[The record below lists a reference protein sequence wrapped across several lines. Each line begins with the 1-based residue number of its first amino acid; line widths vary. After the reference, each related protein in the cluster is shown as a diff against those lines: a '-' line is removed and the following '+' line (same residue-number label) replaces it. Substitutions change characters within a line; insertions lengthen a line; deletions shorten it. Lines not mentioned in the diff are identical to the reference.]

1 MNNPLSNNQFL
12 VSGHD
17 TIECAY
23 YLMRENICLLDF
35 ESLAVQKDELARAK
49 IRKPKVITLGCEEF
63 LLAAHGTGSGYPFVI
78 ENDTFSIAFGE
89 FNNPNFF
96 VTFRSIALWHH
107 GAFNLHQR
115 FLSWAKSVG
124 LTPYKAE
131 TLSRVD
137 FTFDYFVLEIDFDE
151 DSFVSVAQKDNQYRK
166 NGKVQTFNFGAGDT
180 LLRLYNKCDEI
191 EEASA
196 KTWFYEIWGVD
207 HDVWRIEWQI
217 RKDRLR
223 TIGIK
228 SFEDLKERQGDLLR
242 VLVKDHTTLRIKS
255 EDSNR
260 SRWFIHPLWQD
271 LIGRVNQMEGLG
283 IVRELDSQALLE
295 ERFTRIAISVYG
307 YVKRVAAIDA
317 LYTGVEKSYV
327 DEAFTHLQNKIMEIH
342 DPLTWQSDVN
352 KRVEQ
357 MRLGE

>member
-1 MNNPLSNNQFL
+1 MSSFKHLI
-12 VSGHD
+12 SGHD

-23 YLMRENICLLDF
+23 YLMRENGCLLDF
-35 ESLAVQKDELARAK
+35 ESLAIQKHQSKCAK
-49 IRKPKVITLGCEEF
+49 VRSPKVIKLGCESF
-63 LLAAHGTGSGYPFVI
+63 LLASHGTGSGYPFLI
-78 ENDTFSIAFGE
+78 ENDTFSIQLGE
-89 FNNPNFF
+89 FNKPNFF

-115 FLSWAKSVG
+115 FLAWAQSVG
-124 LTPYKAE
+124 YTPYKAE

-137 FTFDYFVLEIDFDE
+137 FTFDYLLTAIDFDA
-151 DSFVSVAQKDNQYRK
+151 DNFVTVAEKDNQYRK
-166 NGKVQTFNFGAGDT
+166 DRVVQTFNFGAGDT
-180 LLRLYNKCDEI
+180 RLRIYNKCDEI
-191 EEASA
+191 KETSA
-196 KTWFYEIWGVD
+196 KTWFYDIWGID

-223 TIGIK
+223 SIGIK

-242 VLVKDHTTLRIKS
+242 VLVKDHTSLRIKAD
-255 EDSNR
+255 DSNR
-260 SRWFIHPLWQD
+260 SRWSTHPLWLD
-271 LIGRVNQMEGLG
+271 LIERVNAMEGLG
-283 IVRELDSQALLE
+283 VVRELDHLNLLE

-307 YVKRVAAIDA
+307 YLKRVAAIDA

-342 DPLTWQSDVN
+342 DPLTWQTDVN
-352 KRVEQ
+352 RRVEQ

>member
-1 MNNPLSNNQFL
+1 MSFQHLL
-12 VSGHD
+12 TGHD

-23 YLMRENICLLDF
+23 YLMRSDDCSLDF
-35 ESLAVQKDELARAK
+35 EILAKQKDELARAK
-49 IRKPKVITLGCEEF
+49 IRKPRAIKLGCEEF
-63 LLAAHGTGSGYPFVI
+63 LLSSHGTGSGYPFLI
-78 ENDTFSIAFGE
+78 ENDTFSIQFGE
-89 FNNPNFF
+89 LNKPNFF
-96 VTFRSIALWHH
+96 VTFRSIALWHQ

-115 FLSWAKSVG
+115 FLTWANSVG
-124 LTPYKAE
+124 YTPYKAE

-137 FTFDYFVLEIDFDE
+137 FTFDYFLPQIDFDE

-180 LLRLYNKCDEI
+180 LLRIYNKCDEI
-191 EEASA
+191 DETSA
-196 KTWFYEIWGVD
+196 KTWFYEIWGIA
-207 HDVWRIEWQI
+207 HDVWRIEWQT

-223 TIGIK
+223 IIGIK
-228 SFEDLKERQGDLLR
+228 SFEDLEERQGDLLR
-242 VLVKDHTTLRIKS
+242 LLVKDHTTLRIKT
-255 EDSNR
+255 DDINR
-260 SRWFIHPLWQD
+260 SRWPIHPLWQD
-271 LIGRVNQMEGLG
+271 LIMRVNQIDGLG
-283 IVRELDSQALLE
+283 IVRELDAQALLE

-357 MRLGE
+357 MRLGG

>member
-1 MNNPLSNNQFL
+1 MANFKHLLQ
-12 VSGHD
+12 GHD

-23 YLMRENICLLDF
+23 YMMRENDWLLDF
-35 ESLAVQKDELARAK
+35 KSLAVQKEVMARSK
-49 IRKPKVITLGCEEF
+49 IRKPKAIKLGCEDF
-63 LLAAHGTGSGYPFVI
+63 LLASHGTGSGYPFLI
-78 ENDTFSIAFGE
+78 ENDTFSIQFGE

-107 GAFNLHQR
+107 GAFNMHQR
-115 FLSWAKSVG
+115 FLTWAKSVG

-137 FTFDYFVLEIDFDE
+137 FTFDYLLSIIDFDA
-151 DSFVSVAQKDNQYRK
+151 DSFVTVAQKDNQYRK
-166 NGKVQTFNFGAGDT
+166 GRTVQTFNFGAGDT
-180 LLRLYNKCDEI
+180 LLRIYNKCDEI
-191 EEASA
+191 KETSA

-217 RKDRLR
+217 RKNRLR

-242 VLVKDHTTLRIKS
+242 ILVKDHTSLRIKTDD
-255 EDSNR
+255 DSNR
-260 SRWFIHPLWQD
+260 SRWSMHPLWLD
-271 LIGRVNQMEGLG
+271 LIERVNQMEGLG
-283 IVRELDSQALLE
+283 IVRELDAQALLE

-327 DEAFTHLQNKIMEIH
+327 DEAFTHLQNKIMELH
-342 DPLTWQSDVN
+342 DPLTWQNDVN
-352 KRVEQ
+352 QRVEQ

>member
-1 MNNPLSNNQFL
+1 MSFQHLL
-12 VSGHD
+12 TGHD

-23 YLMRENICLLDF
+23 YLMRENDCLLDF
-35 ESLAVQKDELARAK
+35 ESLTVQQHQLKCAK
-49 IRKPKVITLGCEEF
+49 VRTPKVINLGCEAF
-63 LLAAHGTGSGYPFVI
+63 LLASHGTASGYPFLI
-78 ENDTFSIAFGE
+78 ENDIFSIQFGE

-107 GAFNLHQR
+107 GAFNLHLR
-115 FLSWAKSVG
+115 FLKWAKSVG
-124 LTPYKAE
+124 LIPYKAE

-137 FTFDYFVLEIDFDE
+137 FTFDYLLTLIDFDE
-151 DSFVSVAQKDNQYRK
+151 DSFVTVAEKDRQYRK
-166 NGKVQTFNFGAGDT
+166 NRKVQTFDFGAGDT
-180 LLRLYNKCDEI
+180 KLRIYNKCDEI
-191 EEASA
+191 NETSV

-223 TIGIK
+223 TVGIK

-242 VLVKDHTTLRIKS
+242 ILVKDHTSLRIKV

-260 SRWFIHPLWQD
+260 SRWAIHPLWLD
-271 LIGRVNQMEGLG
+271 LIERVNQMEGLG
-283 IVRELDSQALLE
+283 IVRELDAQALLE

-327 DEAFTHLQNKIMEIH
+327 DEAFTHLQNKIMELH

-352 KRVEQ
+352 RRVEQ

>member
-1 MNNPLSNNQFL
+1 MSFQHLL
-12 VSGHD
+12 TGHD

-23 YLMRENICLLDF
+23 YLMRENDCLLDF
-35 ESLAVQKDELARAK
+35 ESLTVQQHQLKCAK
-49 IRKPKVITLGCEEF
+49 VRTPKVINLGCEAF
-63 LLAAHGTGSGYPFVI
+63 LLASHGTGSGYPFLI
-78 ENDTFSIAFGE
+78 ENDTFSIQFGE

-107 GAFNLHQR
+107 GAFNLHLR
-115 FLSWAKSVG
+115 FLKWAKSVG
-124 LTPYKAE
+124 LIPYKAE

-137 FTFDYFVLEIDFDE
+137 FTFDYLLTLIDFDE
-151 DSFVSVAQKDNQYRK
+151 DSFVTVAEKDRQYRK
-166 NGKVQTFNFGAGDT
+166 NRKVQTFDFGAGDT
-180 LLRLYNKCDEI
+180 KLRIYNKCDEI
-191 EEASA
+191 NETSA
-196 KTWFYEIWGVD
+196 KSWFYEIWGVD

-223 TIGIK
+223 TVGIK

-242 VLVKDHTTLRIKS
+242 ILVKDHTSLRIKA

-260 SRWFIHPLWQD
+260 SRWAMHPLWLD
-271 LIGRVNQMEGLG
+271 LIERVNQMEGLG
-283 IVRELDSQALLE
+283 IVRELDAQALLE

-307 YVKRVAAIDA
+307 YVKLVAAIDA

-327 DEAFTHLQNKIMEIH
+327 DEAFTHLQNKIMELH

-352 KRVEQ
+352 RRVEQ

>member
-1 MNNPLSNNQFL
+1 MLT
-12 VSGHD
+12 GHD

-23 YLMRENICLLDF
+23 YLMRENDCQLDF
-35 ESLAVQKDELARAK
+35 ESLVVQQHQLKCAK
-49 IRKPKVITLGCEEF
+49 VRTPKVIKLGCEAF
-63 LLAAHGTGSGYPFVI
+63 LFASHGTGSGYPFLI
-78 ENDTFSIAFGE
+78 ENDTFSIQFGE
-89 FNNPNFF
+89 FNKPNFF

-115 FLSWAKSVG
+115 FLNWANSIG
-124 LTPYKAE
+124 YTPYKVE

-137 FTFDYFVLEIDFDE
+137 FTFDYFLSLIDFDA
-151 DSFVSVAQKDNQYRK
+151 DSFVTVAEKDNQYRK
-166 NGKVQTFNFGAGDT
+166 DRMVQTFNFGAGDT
-180 LLRLYNKCDEI
+180 RLRIYNKCDEI
-191 EEASA
+191 KETSA
-196 KTWFYEIWGVD
+196 KTWFYEIWGID
-207 HDVWRIEWQI
+207 HDVWRIEWQT

-223 TIGIK
+223 TVGIK

-242 VLVKDHTTLRIKS
+242 VLVNDHTSLRIKS
-255 EDSNR
+255 DDSNR
-260 SRWFIHPLWQD
+260 SRWTIHPLWQD
-271 LIGRVNQMEGLG
+271 LTQRVNEMEGLG
-283 IVRELDSQALLE
+283 IVRELDAQALLE

-327 DEAFTHLQNKIMEIH
+327 DEAFTHLQNKIMELH

-352 KRVEQ
+352 RRVEQ